1 MRVSIRPSDPGHANF
16 LGVGLH
22 HVYLNGSRVIDCI
35 TADEGEGLIVRY
47 ARDEWGKYVLK
58 PVVDN
63 EGNEYSEIVL
73 ETVRG
78 KVEIRNAR
86 LTEIARPAEAEAS

>member
-1 MRVSIRPSDPGHANF
+1 MRVSIRPTDPGYANF

-35 TADEGEGLIVRY
+35 TADEEEGLIVRY
-47 ARDEWGKYVLK
+47 ARDEWGRYVLQR
-58 PVVDN
+58 VLDN

-78 KVEIRNAR
+78 KVEIRNVR
-86 LTEIARPAEAEAS
+86 LTEPACSAEGVAS